1 MMTESKVE
9 LKAKKPPKNNMK
21 KKKLKFSYTTCVPIE
36 ML

>member
-9 LKAKKPPKNNMK
+9 LKAKKNPKKQHEIK
-21 KKKLKFSYTTCVPIE
+21 KMKFSYTTCVPIE